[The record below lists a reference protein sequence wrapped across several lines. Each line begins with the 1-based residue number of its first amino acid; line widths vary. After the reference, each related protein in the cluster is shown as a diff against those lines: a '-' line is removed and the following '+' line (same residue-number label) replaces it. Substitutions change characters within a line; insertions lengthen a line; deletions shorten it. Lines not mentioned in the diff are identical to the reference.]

1 MNTQGI
7 GLGLVIADQ
16 IVSQFDGDIKF
27 KSKLGVGSTFTF
39 TFQLEELHDDVIQ
52 DPLPQNMNLVLQEPE
67 SVVEQMSSIS
77 VSVQETEVQNY
88 ETEN

>member
-27 KSKLGVGSTFTF
+27 RSKLGVGSTFTF
-39 TFQLEELHDDVIQ
+39 TFNLNEFIDEHQDSISQIECENQDVI
-52 DPLPQNMNLVLQEPE
+52 PE
-67 SVVEQMSSIS
+67 
-77 VSVQETEVQNY
+77 
-88 ETEN
+88 